1 MSNVL
6 ADVRFAL
13 RALAQR
19 PGFTAVALAILAV
32 GIGANAAVFSVA
44 EAVLLRPLPFRE
56 PDRLVMVWERNV
68 SRNRLR
74 NVVNP
79 GNYLAWRD
87 RNAVFE
93 QMAGFASG
101 SRNVTG
107 DGAPVRLDVGVATPN
122 FFTTLGVSPALGRG
136 FLDEDGRPGAPRV
149 AVLSDG
155 LWRARFAGDPGV
167 VGRSVMLDD
176 EPATVVGVMPAELA
190 LPAGAALWVP
200 FTIGEGG
207 LRHDARGRFLLSLA
221 RMREGVTV
229 GQAQAALDGIAR
241 QLVAERPEFNTGWDV
256 FVAPLHADLVRDVR
270 PAVIVLSGAVL
281 LLLLIGCGNLATL
294 LLARSLAREREIAV
308 RRALGAGTGRLVA
321 QLLTESVVLAA
332 AGGALG
338 LLLAGALTRA
348 LVAVMPAETTAL
360 FQPTL
365 DAKVAAFAF
374 ALSVLSAILFGL
386 VPAWQTV
393 RPDLVRSLR
402 EGAAGSGL
410 SGSRRRLARAT
421 VAAEVALALVLLAG
435 AGVLLRSF
443 ARLSSVDA
451 GFDPDRVLSLQV
463 SLSGP
468 RYAADDAPA
477 RLYADALQR
486 IRALPGV
493 ESAGAISWRPFGIGS
508 ATRFAV
514 PDRPAPPPGQEPTG
528 EVRIVSPG
536 VFRTLGITLRE
547 GRDFDGRDVAGAP
560 QAVIVNEH
568 VARTFW
574 PGQSAIGRRIAMQWG
589 ESLDAEIV
597 GVVADARLVG
607 LDTPARSTLYW
618 PVGQV
623 GNSFMT
629 LLVRSSG
636 RTEALAGSVRQAIA
650 SIDPEL
656 PVAKVAPLADVMA
669 DSIARPRFVLLVIAA
684 FAATAVLL
692 AALGLF
698 GVLSYSVGQR
708 LPEIGVRLALGARPR
723 DVAALVLREGA
734 SMAALGTVV
743 GVAAAL
749 GLARV
754 LDRLLFETS
763 SRDPLAIAGVVAV
776 VALVTLAAAW
786 LPARRA
792 SRVDPVRALRA
803 D

>member
-1 MSNVL
+1 MRHVL

-13 RALAQR
+13 RGLAQR
-19 PGFTAVALAILAV
+19 RGFTAVALAILAL
-32 GIGANAAVFSVA
+32 GIGGNAAVFSVA
-44 EAVLLRPLPFRE
+44 QAVLLRPLPFRE
-56 PDRLVMVWERNV
+56 PDRLVVVWERNV

-74 NVVNP
+74 NVANP

-93 QMAGFASG
+93 QLAAFATG

-107 DGAPVRLDVGVATPN
+107 EGAPVRLDVGNATPN
-122 FFTTLGVSPALGRG
+122 FFATLGATPALGRG
-136 FLDEDGRPGAPRV
+136 FVDEDGRPGAPRV

-155 LWRARFAGDPGV
+155 LWRGRFAADPQV
-167 VGRSVMLDD
+167 VGRSVMLDG
-176 EPATVVGVMPAELA
+176 EPATIVGVMPASVA
-190 LPAGAALWVP
+190 LPAGAELWVP
-200 FTIGEGG
+200 FTIGAGG
-207 LRHDARGRFLLSLA
+207 LQPGARGRFLLTVA
-221 RMREGVTV
+221 RLRDGVTV
-229 GQAQAALDGIAR
+229 GQAQAALEGIAR
-241 QLVAERPEFNTGWDV
+241 QLTAERPEFNTGWDV
-256 FVAPLHADLVRDVR
+256 FVAPLHPELARDVR
-270 PAVIVLSGAVL
+270 PAVVVLSGAVV

-332 AGGALG
+332 AGGGLG
-338 LLLAGALTRA
+338 LLLGAALTRT
-348 LVAVMPAETTAL
+348 LVALMPAETVAL
-360 FQPTL
+360 FHPAL
-365 DAKVAAFAF
+365 DARVVAFAL
-374 ALSVLSAILFGL
+374 ALSVLSAIVFGL

-402 EGAAGSGL
+402 EGASGTGL
-410 SGSRRRLARAT
+410 SGSRRRLARLT

-443 ARLSSVDA
+443 ARLASVDA
-451 GFDPDRVLSLQV
+451 GFEPDHVLSLQV

-468 RYAADDAPA
+468 RYDADGAPA
-477 RLYADALQR
+477 RFYADALER

-493 ESAGAISWRPFGIGS
+493 ESAGAISWRPFGVGS

-514 PDRPAPPPGQEPTG
+514 PDRPTPPAGQEPTG

-536 VFRTLGITLRE
+536 VFRTLGIALRE
-547 GRDFDGRDVAGAP
+547 GRDFDGRDVAGGP

-589 ESLDAEIV
+589 APLDAEIV

-607 LDTPARSTLYW
+607 LDTPARATLYW
-618 PVGQV
+618 PVAQV
-623 GNSFMT
+623 GNEFMT

-636 RTEALAGSVRQAIA
+636 SPDALAGPVRQAMA
-650 SIDPEL
+650 AVDPEL
-656 PVAKVAPLADVMA
+656 PVAGVTPLSEVMA
-669 DSIARPRFVLLVIAA
+669 DSIARPRFVFLVIGA
-684 FAATAVLL
+684 FAATAVML

-734 SMAALGTVV
+734 GMAALGVVV

-763 SRDPLAIAGVVAV
+763 ARDPLAIASVVAV

-792 SRVDPVRALRA
+792 SRVDPSSALRSQ
-803 D
+803 